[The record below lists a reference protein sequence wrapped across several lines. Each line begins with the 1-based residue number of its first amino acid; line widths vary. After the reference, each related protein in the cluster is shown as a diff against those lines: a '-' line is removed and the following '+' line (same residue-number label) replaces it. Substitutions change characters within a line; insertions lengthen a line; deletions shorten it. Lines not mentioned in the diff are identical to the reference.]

1 MEVYCYKVLTLSM
14 KWNKTL
20 EDHDKLK
27 RHITNPTTTAK
38 MTQQKVTANKP
49 RKETKQNH
57 RKIIRSEGRQ
67 KRGEENKADETN
79 SKPIARLQI

>member
-49 RKETKQNH
+49 RKETK
-57 RKIIRSEGRQ
+57 
-67 KRGEENKADETN
+67 
-79 SKPIARLQI
+79 